1 MAATHLDVGL
11 RCIKYLLCAVNS
23 LFVLTGIMIISVGTT
38 IYAVYEDFSHFLDYS
53 YVSPATLLIVVGI
66 LVFVIAFL
74 GCCGALRESTC
85 MVLVFAVSLSIVLV
99 LELAAAISAY
109 ALQDGIKDLLADKI
123 NVTMHQ
129 YGKNKE
135 ATDAIDF
142 LQSRLYC
149 CGYNGYEDWAEIMK
163 ENHIELPKS
172 CRPWADINGNTTS
185 TIDNDEIAFA
195 PYAPGCIKHLSVII
209 YRSALYIST
218 GAVAI
223 ALIQLTG
230 IMFAC
235 MLGRAI
241 RRQKTE
247 RERRKWELRE
257 SLVNG
262 YQPLG
267 KSDPFTT
274 FPVIYMSPSET
285 LKNA

>member
-23 LFVLTGIMIISVGTT
+23 LFVLTGIMIISIGTT
-38 IYAVYEDFSHFLDYS
+38 IYAVYEDFSHFLDPS
-53 YVSPATLLIVVGI
+53 YFSPATLLIVVGI
-66 LVFVIAFL
+66 FVFIIAFL

-85 MVLVFAVSLSIVLV
+85 MVLVFAVSLSLVLV
-99 LELAAAISAY
+99 LELIAGIAAY

-123 NVTMHQ
+123 NATMHQ
-129 YGKNKE
+129 YENNDE
-135 ATDAIDF
+135 ARSAIDF

-149 CGYNGYEDWAEIMK
+149 CGYNGHEDWEEQGMTI
-163 ENHIELPKS
+163 PSS
-172 CRPWADINGNTTS
+172 CLLRDIDKN
-185 TIDNDEIAFA
+185 I
-195 PYAPGCIKHLSVII
+195 YATGCIKHLSII
-209 YRSALYIST
+209 IHRSALYIGT

-247 RERRKWELRE
+247 RERRRWELRE

-274 FPVIYMSPSET
+274 FPVVYMSSEP
-285 LKNA
+285 LKNS

>member
-38 IYAVYEDFSHFLDYS
+38 IYAVYEDFSNFLDTS
-53 YVSPATLLIVVGI
+53 YFSPATVLIVVGI
-66 LVFVIAFL
+66 FVFVIAFM

-85 MVLVFAVSLSIVLV
+85 MVLVFAVSLSIVLI
-99 LELAAAISAY
+99 LELAAAIAAY
-109 ALQDGIKDLLADKI
+109 ALQDGIQDLVAEKI

-129 YGKNKE
+129 YKKNPE

-142 LQSRLYC
+142 LQSRLFC
-149 CGYNGYEDWAEIMK
+149 CGYNGYEDWTDIMK
-163 ENHIELPKS
+163 ENQMDLPQS
-172 CRPWADINGNTTS
+172 CRPWSNENITCS
-185 TIDNDEIAFA
+185 SDNDDISCA
-195 PYAPGCIKHLSVII
+195 PYTIGCIKHLSII
-209 YRSALYIST
+209 IHRSALYIGT

-230 IMFAC
+230 IMFTC

-241 RRQKTE
+241 RKQKTE

-274 FPVIYMSPSET
+274 FPVVYMSSEP
-285 LKNA
+285 LKNP